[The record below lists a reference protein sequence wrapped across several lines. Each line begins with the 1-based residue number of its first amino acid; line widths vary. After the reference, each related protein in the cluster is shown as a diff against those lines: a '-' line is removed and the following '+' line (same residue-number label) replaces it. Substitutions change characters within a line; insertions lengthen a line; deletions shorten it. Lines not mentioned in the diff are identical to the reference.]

1 MSNTEMQA
9 KRPSFSA
16 VISTPSYQK
25 LINNTIKD
33 PNRARRFVSAIVS
46 AVAVNPALQ
55 DCTPQTILAGAL
67 LGESLNLSPSP
78 QLGQYYLVPFKKTLK
93 DENGKII
100 YLFDRKGEHIIDKN
114 GKWVPATESNVQ
126 FCLGYKG
133 LVQLALRSG
142 QYKRLNVIS
151 VKEGELHDWNP
162 ITEEFSIFPIEDE
175 RERENARTVGYLASL
190 EYLNGFTKTIYW
202 SKEKMVDHADR
213 YSAAFSKEAT
223 NGKYPKV
230 SFSDYEAHNYPE
242 KDEWL
247 YSSFWYK
254 DFDGMAHKT
263 MLRQLISKWGV
274 MSIDLQTAF
283 EADAEAESEE
293 YFDTQEAHLPPATP
307 VRGLPL
313 EEVSDNITFATE
325 PSEQQKEQVSLD
337 DV

>member
-1 MSNTEMQA
+1 MSNTAVAQ
-9 KRPSFSA
+9 RPAFSA
-16 VISTPSYQK
+16 LISTPSYQK

-55 DCTPQTILAGAL
+55 ECTPQTILSGAL

-78 QLGQYYLVPFKKTLK
+78 QLGQYYLVPFRDKKNDCT
-93 DENGKII
+93 N
-100 YLFDRKGEHIIDKN
+100 
-114 GKWVPATESNVQ
+114 AQ
-126 FCLGYKG
+126 FVLGYKG
-133 LVQLALRSG
+133 LLQLALRSG
-142 QYKRLNVIS
+142 QYKRLNVVSI
-151 VKEGELHDWNP
+151 KERELCGWNP
-162 ITEEFSIFPIEDE
+162 ITEDFTIIPIEDE
-175 RERENARTVGYLASL
+175 NEREKARTVGYLASF

-202 SKEKMVDHADR
+202 SKEKMIAHADR

-223 NGKYPKV
+223 NGRYPKV
-230 SFSDYEAHNYPE
+230 SFADYEAHNYPA

-283 EADAEAESEE
+283 EADAAAESEE
-293 YFDTQEAHLPPATP
+293 YFEAPEAQLPAAAAPELPPDEPQEAQA
-307 VRGLPL
+307 
-313 EEVSDNITFATE
+313 AA
-325 PSEQQKEQVSLD
+325 QQEEQVSLSN
-337 DV
+337 V

>member
-1 MSNTEMQA
+1 M
-9 KRPSFSA
+9 
-16 VISTPSYQK
+16 ISTPSYQK

-33 PNRARRFVSAIVS
+33 PNRVRRFVSAIVS

-55 DCTPQTILAGAL
+55 ECTPQTILSAAL

-78 QLGQYYLVPFKKTLK
+78 QLGQYYLVPFKQKEKL
-93 DENGKII
+93 DRNGNII
-100 YLFDRKGEHIIDKN
+100 SPECTN
-114 GKWVPATESNVQ
+114 AQ
-126 FCLGYKG
+126 FVLGYKG

-142 QYKRLNVIS
+142 QYKRLNVVS
-151 VKEGELHDWNP
+151 VKDGELCGWNP
-162 ITEEFSIFPIEDE
+162 ITEEFSIVPIKNEGE
-175 RERENARTVGYLASL
+175 REKASTIGYLASF

-202 SKEKMVDHADR
+202 SKEKMVAHADR
-213 YSAAFSKEAT
+213 FSQAFSAGPVTIKT
-223 NGKYPKV
+223 KNGSVTKV
-230 SFSDYEAHNYPE
+230 SFADYEAHNYPA

-283 EADAEAESEE
+283 EEDAKAESEE
-293 YFDTQEAHLPPATP
+293 YFEAPEAQLPPSVPATA
-307 VRGLPL
+307 LPTESL
-313 EEVSDNITFATE
+313 EDDQE
-325 PSEQQKEQVSLD
+325 PAAQQEEQVSLS

>member
-1 MSNTEMQA
+1 MSSTVVAQ
-9 KRPSFSA
+9 RPAFSA
-16 VISTPSYQK
+16 LISTPSYQK

-55 DCTPQTILAGAL
+55 ECTPQTILSCAL

-78 QLGQYYLVPFKKTLK
+78 QLGQYYLVPFRDKKN
-93 DENGKII
+93 DCVN
-100 YLFDRKGEHIIDKN
+100 
-114 GKWVPATESNVQ
+114 AQ

-142 QYKRLNVIS
+142 QYKRLNVVS
-151 VKEGELHDWNP
+151 VKEGELHGWNP
-162 ITEEFSIFPIEDE
+162 ITEVFSILPIADEDD
-175 RERENARTVGYLASL
+175 REKARTVGYLASF

-202 SKEKMVDHADR
+202 SKEKMVAHADR
-213 YSAAFSKEAT
+213 FSAAFSKDAT
-223 NGKYPKV
+223 NGRYPKV
-230 SFSDYEAHNYPE
+230 SFADYEAHNYPA

-254 DFDGMAHKT
+254 NFDGMAHKT

-283 EADAEAESEE
+283 EADTEAESEE
-293 YFDTQEAHLPPATP
+293 YFETPEAQIFAAPMPELPPEEPQEANAPA
-307 VRGLPL
+307 
-313 EEVSDNITFATE
+313 A
-325 PSEQQKEQVSLD
+325 QQEEQVSLN

>member
-1 MSNTEMQA
+1 MSNTAMAQ
-9 KRPSFSA
+9 RPAFSA
-16 VISTPSYQK
+16 MISTPSYQK

-55 DCTPQTILAGAL
+55 ECTPQTILSGAL

-78 QLGQYYLVPFKKTLK
+78 QLGQYYLVPFRDKKN
-93 DENGKII
+93 DCVN
-100 YLFDRKGEHIIDKN
+100 
-114 GKWVPATESNVQ
+114 AQ
-126 FCLGYKG
+126 FVLGYKG

-142 QYKRLNVIS
+142 QYKRLNVVS
-151 VKEGELHDWNP
+151 VKEGELRGWSP
-162 ITEEFSIFPIEDE
+162 ITEEFSIFPIMDEEE
-175 RERENARTVGYLASL
+175 REKACTVGYLASF

-202 SKEKMVDHADR
+202 SKEKMIAHADR
-213 YSAAFSKEAT
+213 FSAAFSKEAT
-223 NGKYPKV
+223 NGRYPKV
-230 SFSDYEAHNYPE
+230 SFADYEAHNYPA

-283 EADAEAESEE
+283 EADAAAESEE
-293 YFDTQEAHLPPATP
+293 YFEAPEAQLPATP
-307 VRGLPL
+307 PVPELPP
-313 EEVSDNITFATE
+313 EEVSDNIPFA
-325 PSEQQKEQVSLD
+325 PAPAAQQEEQVSLN

>member
-1 MSNTEMQA
+1 MSNTAMAQ
-9 KRPSFSA
+9 RIPFSA
-16 VISTPSYQK
+16 MINTKDFQK
-25 LINNTIKD
+25 SINNSIKD

-55 DCTPQTILAGAL
+55 ECTPQTILSGAL

-78 QLGQYYLVPFKKTLK
+78 QLGQYYLVPFRDKKN
-93 DENGKII
+93 DCVN
-100 YLFDRKGEHIIDKN
+100 
-114 GKWVPATESNVQ
+114 AQ
-126 FCLGYKG
+126 FVLGYKG

-142 QYKRLNVIS
+142 QYKRLNVVS
-151 VKEGELHDWNP
+151 VKAGELQGWNP
-162 ITEEFSIFPIEDE
+162 ITEEFSITPIEDE
-175 RERENARTVGYLASL
+175 GEREKARTVGYLASF

-202 SKEKMVDHADR
+202 SKEKMIAHADR

-223 NGKYPKV
+223 NGRYPKV
-230 SFSDYEAHNYPE
+230 SFADYEAHNYPA

-263 MLRQLISKWGV
+263 ILRQLISKWGV

-283 EADAEAESEE
+283 EADAAAESEA
-293 YFDTQEAHLPPATP
+293 YFEVSEAQLPAASPVHELPPEEPQEALAHVA
-307 VRGLPL
+307 
-313 EEVSDNITFATE
+313 
-325 PSEQQKEQVSLD
+325 QQKEQVSLN

>member
-1 MSNTEMQA
+1 MSNTATAQ
-9 KRPSFSA
+9 RPAFSA
-16 VISTPSYQK
+16 LISTPSYQK

-55 DCTPQTILAGAL
+55 ECTPQTILSGAL

-78 QLGQYYLVPFKKTLK
+78 QLGQYYLVPFK
-93 DENGKII
+93 
-100 YLFDRKGEHIIDKN
+100 DKKN
-114 GKWVPATESNVQ
+114 DCVNAQ
-126 FCLGYKG
+126 FVLGYKG

-142 QYKRLNVIS
+142 QYKRLNVVS
-151 VKEGELHDWNP
+151 VKEGELHGWNP
-162 ITEEFSIFPIEDE
+162 ITEEFSIFPIGDEEE
-175 RERENARTVGYLASL
+175 REKARTVGYLASF

-202 SKEKMVDHADR
+202 SKEKMVAHADR
-213 YSAAFSKEAT
+213 FSAAFSKDAT
-223 NGKYPKV
+223 NGRYPKV
-230 SFSDYEAHNYPE
+230 SFADYEAHNYPA

-283 EADAEAESEE
+283 EADAVAESEE
-293 YFDTQEAHLPPATP
+293 YFEAPEAQFHATPELPPEELQETP
-307 VRGLPL
+307 APAARQ
-313 EEVSDNITFATE
+313 E
-325 PSEQQKEQVSLD
+325 EQVSLS

>member
-1 MSNTEMQA
+1 MSNTA
-9 KRPSFSA
+9 ISNRIPFSA
-16 VISTPSYQK
+16 MINTKDFQKSISNS
-25 LINNTIKD
+25 IKD
-33 PNRARRFVSAIVS
+33 PNRAQRFVSAIVS

-55 DCTPQTILAGAL
+55 ECTPQTILSGAL

-78 QLGQYYLVPFKKTLK
+78 QLGQYYLVPFKQKEK
-93 DENGKII
+93 RDRDGNII
-100 YLFDRKGEHIIDKN
+100 SPECTN
-114 GKWVPATESNVQ
+114 AQ
-126 FCLGYKG
+126 FVLGYKG

-175 RERENARTVGYLASL
+175 RERENARTIGYLASF

-202 SKEKMVDHADR
+202 SKEKMVAHADR
-213 YSAAFSKEAT
+213 FSQAFSADAKDIKSGGRT
-223 NGKYPKV
+223 YHKV
-230 SFSDYEAHNYPE
+230 SFADYEANNYPA

-283 EADAEAESEE
+283 EADAESESEE
-293 YFDTQEAHLPPATP
+293 YFDAPEAQLPNATP
-307 VRGLPL
+307 VPGLPP
-313 EEVSDNITFATE
+313 EEVSDNIQFSTGPT
-325 PSEQQKEQVSLD
+325 EQQKEQVSLD